1 MLLRQQK
8 TGQSNTLLRVFH
20 GKNEMEQFRSWAK
33 KLLGFRFVRFCVT
46 GGLNTL
52 VDFVVFFL
60 LTSSL
65 NWPVIPSQV
74 LSYSAG
80 ILNSYC
86 INRRWTFQTRNRFF
100 SREMLLFIGVN
111 LAVLG
116 VSVLS
121 VWALTSRIGLGVL
134 LSKLCTTALT
144 MVLGFILNRLVVF
157 RNRAS

>member
-1 MLLRQQK
+1 
-8 TGQSNTLLRVFH
+8 
-20 GKNEMEQFRSWAK
+20 MEQFRSWAK

-65 NWPVIPSQV
+65 NWSVIPSQV

-100 SREMLLFIGVN
+100 SREMILFIGVN
-111 LAVLG
+111 LVVLG

-121 VWALTSRIGLGVL
+121 MWALTSRIGLGVL

-144 MVLGFILNRLVVF
+144 MVLGFILNRLIVF

>member
-1 MLLRQQK
+1 
-8 TGQSNTLLRVFH
+8 
-20 GKNEMEQFRSWAK
+20 MEQFRSWAK

-80 ILNSYC
+80 IHNSYC

>member
-1 MLLRQQK
+1 
-8 TGQSNTLLRVFH
+8 
-20 GKNEMEQFRSWAK
+20 MEQFRSWAK

-134 LSKLCTTALT
+134 LSKLLS
-144 MVLGFILNRLVVF
+144 LIHI
-157 RNRAS
+157 

>member
-1 MLLRQQK
+1 
-8 TGQSNTLLRVFH
+8 
-20 GKNEMEQFRSWAK
+20 MEQFRSWAK

-80 ILNSYC
+80 LLNSYC

>member
-1 MLLRQQK
+1 
-8 TGQSNTLLRVFH
+8 
-20 GKNEMEQFRSWAK
+20 MEQFRSWAK

-144 MVLGFILNRLVVF
+144 MALGFILNRLVVF

>member
-1 MLLRQQK
+1 
-8 TGQSNTLLRVFH
+8 
-20 GKNEMEQFRSWAK
+20 MEQFRSWAK

-60 LTSSL
+60 LTGSL

>member
-1 MLLRQQK
+1 
-8 TGQSNTLLRVFH
+8 
-20 GKNEMEQFRSWAK
+20 MEQFRSWAK

-46 GGLNTL
+46 GGINTL

-157 RNRAS
+157 RNRAF

>member
-1 MLLRQQK
+1 
-8 TGQSNTLLRVFH
+8 
-20 GKNEMEQFRSWAK
+20 MEQFRSWAK

-144 MVLGFILNRLVVF
+144 MVLGYILHRLVVF
-157 RNRAS
+157 RNRAF

>member
-1 MLLRQQK
+1 
-8 TGQSNTLLRVFH
+8 
-20 GKNEMEQFRSWAK
+20 MEQFRSWAK

-65 NWPVIPSQV
+65 NWPVSPSQV

>member
-1 MLLRQQK
+1 
-8 TGQSNTLLRVFH
+8 
-20 GKNEMEQFRSWAK
+20 MEQFRSWAK

-46 GGLNTL
+46 GGHNTL

-100 SREMLLFIGVN
+100 SREMPLFIGVN

>member
-1 MLLRQQK
+1 
-8 TGQSNTLLRVFH
+8 
-20 GKNEMEQFRSWAK
+20 MEQFRSWAK

-144 MVLGFILNRLVVF
+144 MVLGFILNRLIVF

>member
-1 MLLRQQK
+1 
-8 TGQSNTLLRVFH
+8 
-20 GKNEMEQFRSWAK
+20 MEQFRSWAK

-74 LSYSAG
+74 LRYSAG

>member
-1 MLLRQQK
+1 
-8 TGQSNTLLRVFH
+8 
-20 GKNEMEQFRSWAK
+20 MEQFRSWAK

-86 INRRWTFQTRNRFF
+86 INRCWTFQTRNRFF
-100 SREMLLFIGVN
+100 SREMLLFIGIN

>member
-1 MLLRQQK
+1 
-8 TGQSNTLLRVFH
+8 
-20 GKNEMEQFRSWAK
+20 MEQFRSWAK

-144 MVLGFILNRLVVF
+144 MVLGFTPT
-157 RNRAS
+157 A

>member
-1 MLLRQQK
+1 
-8 TGQSNTLLRVFH
+8 
-20 GKNEMEQFRSWAK
+20 MEQFRSWAK

-52 VDFVVFFL
+52 VDFVVFLL

>member
-1 MLLRQQK
+1 
-8 TGQSNTLLRVFH
+8 
-20 GKNEMEQFRSWAK
+20 MEQFRSWAK

-86 INRRWTFQTRNRFF
+86 INRRWTFQTQNRFF

>member
-1 MLLRQQK
+1 
-8 TGQSNTLLRVFH
+8 
-20 GKNEMEQFRSWAK
+20 MEQFRSWAK

-134 LSKLCTTALT
+134 LSKLCTTTLT

>member
-1 MLLRQQK
+1 
-8 TGQSNTLLRVFH
+8 
-20 GKNEMEQFRSWAK
+20 MEQFRSWAK

-116 VSVLS
+116 VRVLS

>member
-1 MLLRQQK
+1 
-8 TGQSNTLLRVFH
+8 
-20 GKNEMEQFRSWAK
+20 MEQFRSWAK

-86 INRRWTFQTRNRFF
+86 INRRWTFQTQNRFF

-157 RNRAS
+157 RNRAF

>member
-1 MLLRQQK
+1 
-8 TGQSNTLLRVFH
+8 
-20 GKNEMEQFRSWAK
+20 MEQFRSWAK

-100 SREMLLFIGVN
+100 SREMILFIGVN
-111 LAVLG
+111 LVVLG
-116 VSVLS
+116 ASVLS

-144 MVLGFILNRLVVF
+144 MVLGFILNRLIVF

>member
-1 MLLRQQK
+1 
-8 TGQSNTLLRVFH
+8 
-20 GKNEMEQFRSWAK
+20 MEQFRSWAK

-121 VWALTSRIGLGVL
+121 MWVLTSRIGLGVL

>member
-1 MLLRQQK
+1 MR
-8 TGQSNTLLRVFH
+8 SDER
-20 GKNEMEQFRSWAK
+20 EQFRSWAK

>member
-1 MLLRQQK
+1 
-8 TGQSNTLLRVFH
+8 
-20 GKNEMEQFRSWAK
+20 MEQFRSWAK
-33 KLLGFRFVRFCVT
+33 KLLRFRFVRFCVT

-52 VDFVVFFL
+52 VDFAVFFL

>member
-1 MLLRQQK
+1 
-8 TGQSNTLLRVFH
+8 
-20 GKNEMEQFRSWAK
+20 
-33 KLLGFRFVRFCVT
+33 
-46 GGLNTL
+46 
-52 VDFVVFFL
+52 
-60 LTSSL
+60 
-65 NWPVIPSQV
+65 
-74 LSYSAG
+74 
-80 ILNSYC
+80 
-86 INRRWTFQTRNRFF
+86 
-100 SREMLLFIGVN
+100 MLLFIGVN

>member
-1 MLLRQQK
+1 
-8 TGQSNTLLRVFH
+8 
-20 GKNEMEQFRSWAK
+20 MEQFRSWAK
-33 KLLGFRFVRFCVT
+33 KLLWFRFVRFCVT

>member
-1 MLLRQQK
+1 
-8 TGQSNTLLRVFH
+8 
-20 GKNEMEQFRSWAK
+20 MEQFRSWAK

-157 RNRAS
+157 RNWAF

>member
-1 MLLRQQK
+1 
-8 TGQSNTLLRVFH
+8 
-20 GKNEMEQFRSWAK
+20 MEQFRSWAK

-52 VDFVVFFL
+52 VDFVVFFPAHQFAEL
-60 LTSSL
+60 AGDPL
-65 NWPVIPSQV
+65 QV

>member
-1 MLLRQQK
+1 
-8 TGQSNTLLRVFH
+8 
-20 GKNEMEQFRSWAK
+20 MEQFRSWAK

-157 RNRAS
+157 RNRAF

>member
-1 MLLRQQK
+1 
-8 TGQSNTLLRVFH
+8 
-20 GKNEMEQFRSWAK
+20 MEQFRSWAK

-100 SREMLLFIGVN
+100 SREMPLFIGVN

>member
-1 MLLRQQK
+1 
-8 TGQSNTLLRVFH
+8 
-20 GKNEMEQFRSWAK
+20 MEQFRSWAK

-65 NWPVIPSQV
+65 KWPVIPSQV

>member
-1 MLLRQQK
+1 
-8 TGQSNTLLRVFH
+8 
-20 GKNEMEQFRSWAK
+20 MEQFRSWAK

-100 SREMLLFIGVN
+100 SQEMLLFIGVN

>member
-1 MLLRQQK
+1 
-8 TGQSNTLLRVFH
+8 
-20 GKNEMEQFRSWAK
+20 MEQFRSWAK

>member
-1 MLLRQQK
+1 
-8 TGQSNTLLRVFH
+8 
-20 GKNEMEQFRSWAK
+20 MEQFRNWAK

-86 INRRWTFQTRNRFF
+86 INRRWTFQTQNRFF
-100 SREMLLFIGVN
+100 SREMILFIGVN
-111 LAVLG
+111 LVVLG
-116 VSVLS
+116 ASVLS